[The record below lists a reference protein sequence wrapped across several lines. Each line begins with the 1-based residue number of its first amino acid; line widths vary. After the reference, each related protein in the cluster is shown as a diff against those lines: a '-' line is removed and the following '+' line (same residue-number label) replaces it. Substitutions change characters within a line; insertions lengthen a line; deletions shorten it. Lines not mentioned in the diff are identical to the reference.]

1 MAEPPGDTT
10 IRVEVAYAEP
20 ARQFLRALVVPA
32 GASARDAIE
41 ASGVLAAFPA
51 IDLASQRVGVW
62 NRVTALDAPLRD
74 GDRVEIYRPLQVDP
88 KEVRRQRAVREPVK
102 KKR

>member
-1 MAEPPGDTT
+1 MAESPAGT
-10 IRVEVAYAEP
+10 IRVEVAYAERS
-20 ARQFLRALVVPA
+20 RQFLRALAMPA
-32 GASARDAIE
+32 DACVRDAIQ
-41 ASGVLAAFPA
+41 ASGVLTAFPM

-62 NRVTALDAPLRD
+62 NRVVALDASLRD

-102 KKR
+102 KKP